1 MVKGSFGRIIMDA
14 VQLATDIIQSLK
26 DCSTERY
33 RESIRKFV
41 KTQHD
46 IWGVS
51 TPEYRLYIREFRRK
65 YPDLSIEDRVATA
78 KILVRKG
85 VLEGFSFGYWLVYSD
100 RGTLEHVATED
111 LDWILEGLDNWGMVD
126 SLGTQFTGVA
136 WRDGLIGD
144 DTVHGW
150 LRSENPFLRR
160 LAVVSTVP
168 LCRSSGMTGKIL
180 AVCRKVV
187 DDHDD
192 TMVKGLSWAL
202 RELIGADRKAVENF
216 IEKYDDRIAA
226 RVRREVRNKLTTGLK
241 NPKKTGKKS

>member
-1 MVKGSFGRIIMDA
+1 MMDA
-14 VQLATDIIQSLK
+14 AILAGDIMQNLMDHAS
-26 DCSTERY
+26 ERY
-33 RESIRKFV
+33 RQSIQRFI
-41 KTQHD
+41 KTRHG
-46 IWGVS
+46 ILGVS
-51 TPEYRLYIREFRRK
+51 TPEYRQYIKEFRLQ
-65 YPDLSIEDRVATA
+65 YPDLAVEDRVAAA

-85 VLEGFSFGYWLVYSD
+85 ILEAYSLGYWLVYSD
-100 RGTLEHVATED
+100 RGTLEHVAAGD

-126 SLGTQFTGVA
+126 SLGMQFTGVA

-168 LCRSSGMTGKIL
+168 LCRTADKTSKVLS
-180 AVCRKVV
+180 VCRKVV

-202 RELIGADRKAVENF
+202 RELIRVDRNAVERF
-216 IEKYDDRIAA
+216 LERYDDRLAA

-241 NPKKTGKKS
+241 NPQKAIKKS